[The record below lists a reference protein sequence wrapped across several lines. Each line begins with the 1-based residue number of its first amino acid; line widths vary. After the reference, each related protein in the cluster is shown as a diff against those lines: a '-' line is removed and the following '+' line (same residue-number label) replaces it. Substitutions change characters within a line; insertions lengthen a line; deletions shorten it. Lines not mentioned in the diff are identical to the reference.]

1 MFVIDECSAATFQR
15 KKLRKFSKI
24 YSTFRTRYIL
34 SISFSPLAC
43 VFVFSRNLDKLNKND
58 NEMNNGEVKRTR
70 KKYYFA
76 PPASTMQD
84 MRNDAP
90 KHEAEKEMVE
100 AKNAINENAYQE
112 SRMVNT

>member
-1 MFVIDECSAATFQR
+1 
-15 KKLRKFSKI
+15 
-24 YSTFRTRYIL
+24 
-34 SISFSPLAC
+34 
-43 VFVFSRNLDKLNKND
+43 
-58 NEMNNGEVKRTR
+58 MNNGEVKRTR

-100 AKNAINENAYQE
+100 VKNAINENAYQE